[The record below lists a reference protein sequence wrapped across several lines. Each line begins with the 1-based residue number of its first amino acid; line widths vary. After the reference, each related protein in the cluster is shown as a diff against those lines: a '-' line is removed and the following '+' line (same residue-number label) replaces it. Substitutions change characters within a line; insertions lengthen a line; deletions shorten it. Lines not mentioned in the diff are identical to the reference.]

1 LARATHK
8 LGKDEEHPSFS
19 EAQILKAIS
28 RALAYLKEGRE
39 RYRPQGRRLTHEEGA
54 LFGQFFSSD
63 LLRQIRVA
71 ALVGSRL
78 SNPPFFEEGKALG
91 VNLPDLAHKASF
103 TFLDVVVFNEQMT
116 ARKLFHALVHAAQVH
131 VLGARFFTELFIRGV
146 LRTGSYSLSPMKA
159 QAFALDAR
167 FATNPEQ
174 AFSVEH
180 EIRTWMDEARY

>member
-1 LARATHK
+1 
-8 LGKDEEHPSFS
+8 
-19 EAQILKAIS
+19 
-28 RALAYLKEGRE
+28 
-39 RYRPQGRRLTHEEGA
+39 
-54 LFGQFFSSD
+54 
-63 LLRQIRVA
+63 
-71 ALVGSRL
+71 
-78 SNPPFFEEGKALG
+78 
-91 VNLPDLAHKASF
+91 
-103 TFLDVVVFNEQMT
+103 
-116 ARKLFHALVHAAQVH
+116 LFHALVHAAQVH